1 MDKPSAKY
9 EVIHEIIS
17 MEGNL
22 QNIKE
27 LCAIAGVSR
36 SGYYNWVASADKR
49 AEKEAADRADFE
61 LILQAYQFRG
71 YDKGIRGIHMRLL
84 HMDPPVL
91 MNLKKIQRLMHKYG
105 LKCPI
110 RKANLTVV
118 WLRLLKQMLW
128 LTTSSKGSLRNM
140 VLARYY

>member
-9 EVIHEIIS
+9 EVIHEIVS

-27 LCAIAGVSR
+27 LCCIAGVSR
-36 SGYYNWVASADKR
+36 SGYYSWLASADKR
-49 AEKEAADRADFE
+49 AEKESSDRADFE

-91 MNLKKIQRLMHKYG
+91 MNLFYG
-105 LKCPI
+105 YILENYDHFPRDK
-110 RKANLTVV
+110 
-118 WLRLLKQMLW
+118 
-128 LTTSSKGSLRNM
+128 
-140 VLARYY
+140 